1 MERVTIEILEQ
12 YRGITAEIKA
22 LEMEIEALYDVR
34 KSPNGHEASG
44 STGPGD
50 PTGKAAMRI
59 IELTDHKLELLT
71 RWSEMLLTIEK
82 WLETVNDAEI
92 RSIIRWRYMLGCGW
106 KTTAKRVYGDSDHSD
121 ACRKR
126 IKRFFHGENK
136 TATI

>member
-1 MERVTIEILEQ
+1 MTIEMLEQ
-12 YRGITAEIKA
+12 YRGITSEIKA
-22 LEMEIEALYDVR
+22 LEMEINTLYDVR

-44 STGPGD
+44 SAGPGD

-59 IELTDHKLELLT
+59 IELTERKVSLLT
-71 RWSEMLLTIEK
+71 KWSKMSLDIES

-106 KTTAKRVYGDSDHSD
+106 KTTAKRVYGDADYSD

-126 IKRFFHGENK
+126 IKRFFR
-136 TATI
+136 